1 MLTVSFSDG
10 TIVDIEDGLLTTFQS
25 FEQQQMW
32 SKEAGGILIGKKL
45 MDEEHY
51 VLSAVSTPTK
61 QDKRTRFSFT
71 RSKQSAQQYIDKH
84 WIESGGIENYF
95 GEWHTHPEIKPS
107 PSNVDQSLIR
117 QIVSD
122 KSSPFSKVLLIIV
135 GQKGTLYLGLA
146 DSQGTGAISITQEIE
161 VDYEHL
167 RIKE

>member
-10 TIVDIEDGLLTTFQS
+10 TIVDIEDGVLTTFQS

-45 MDEEHY
+45 MDAEHY

-71 RSKQSAQQYIDKH
+71 RSKQSAQRYIDKH
-84 WIESGGIENYF
+84 WTESGGIENYI
-95 GEWHTHPEIKPS
+95 GEWHTHPEINPLPS
-107 PSNVDQSLIR
+107 SIDKSLIR
-117 QIVSD
+117 QVVSD
-122 KSSPFSKVLLIIV
+122 KSSPFSKVLLVIV
-135 GQKGTLYLGLA
+135 GQKGTLYLGIA
-146 DSQGTGAISITQEIE
+146 DSQGTGEISITKEIE
-161 VDYEHL
+161 VDYEYL

>member
-10 TIVDIEDGLLTTFQS
+10 TIVDIEDEVLTTFQS

-32 SKEAGGILIGKKL
+32 SKEAGGVLIGKKL

-84 WIESGGIENYF
+84 WIESGGIENYI
-95 GEWHTHPEIKPS
+95 GEWHTHPEINPLPS
-107 PSNVDQSLIR
+107 SVDKSLIR
-117 QIVSD
+117 QVVSD
-122 KSSPFSKVLLIIV
+122 KSSPFSKVLLVIV
-135 GQKGTLYLGLA
+135 GQKGTLYLGIA
-146 DSQGTGAISITQEIE
+146 DSQGTGEISITKEIE
-161 VDYEHL
+161 VDYEYL